1 MSRISPQQ
9 KEGSLKKERKRE
21 EKEKREKREQ

>member
-9 KEGSLKKERKRE
+9 KEGSLKTERKRE